1 MLKISNLSKTYN
13 GKQVLKDINFN
24 VENEEF
30 LSIIGPSGAGKSTLL
45 RIISNLEKQT
55 SGEIILGKIY
65 SKENPAIMVFQDF
78 SLFPHMSIED
88 NISYGLKMRK
98 ASLKDKKNKT
108 EEMLRWFDLE
118 EKAKAYPSQLSAGQQ
133 QRVAIARALIVN
145 PMLLLLDEPFANL
158 DKNLKMDTALFIK
171 KTQKKFGITTIMVT
185 HDQEEAFFISDRIG
199 LLVNGSLLQIDKPD
213 IVYHEPVNL
222 SAAQFLGQVNTI
234 PSTYLPYFIL
244 PSNIKEKI
252 SSMDKTN
259 HLSFRYE
266 SVSISQNTE
275 GHGEILESH
284 IWGKTILF
292 KVRIQDIIIGIYE
305 LRSSLKA
312 GDRVNITLHQIIN
325 KAWSGLRPCS
335 AMQPWELK

>member
-1 MLKISNLSKTYN
+1 MLKIRNLSKKYD
-13 GKQVLKDINFN
+13 GKEVLSNLNFQL
-24 VENEEF
+24 VKEEF

-45 RIISNLEKQT
+45 RIISNLEKPS
-55 SGEIILGKIY
+55 SGAIISEKVY

-98 ASLKDKKNKT
+98 VSQNVKREKT
-108 EEMLRWFDLE
+108 EEMLRWFGLQ

-133 QRVAIARALIVN
+133 QRVAIARALILN

-199 LLVNGSLLQIDKPD
+199 LLINGTLLQIDKPEL
-213 IVYHEPVNL
+213 VYHQPINL
-222 SAAQFLGQVNTI
+222 NSAKFLGKVNTI
-234 PSTYLPYFIL
+234 PSDYLSYFTIS
-244 PSNIKEKI
+244 PDIKEKL
-252 SSMDKTN
+252 SSLDKITD
-259 HLSFRYE
+259 LSFRYE
-266 SVSISQNTE
+266 SVSITQDIE
-275 GHGEILESH
+275 GKGEIIESN

-292 KVRIQDIIIGIYE
+292 KVRIQNIIIGIYE
-305 LRSSLKA
+305 LRSSLKT
-312 GDRVNITLHQIIN
+312 GDRVSLTLHQII
-325 KAWSGLRPCS
+325 
-335 AMQPWELK
+335 